1 VHASAPI
8 FVPAASFGQLIWTY
22 LRRAPALAA
31 TANLISTALARSKE
45 SEKLGIAIC
54 YGTKSGVFF
63 AEAGIVFG
71 NGDDDFIWMDVWQA
85 CLGHSAAENAHAQPS
100 SSPSGSARKE

>member
-1 VHASAPI
+1 MHASAPI
-8 FVPAASFGQLIWTY
+8 FVPAASFGQLIWTC

-54 YGTKSGVFF
+54 YGTKSGIFF
-63 AEAGIVFG
+63 AEAGIVSG
-71 NGDDDFIWMDVWQA
+71 NGGDDFIWMDVWQV
-85 CLGHSAAENAHAQPS
+85 CLGYSTPENPHAQPS
-100 SSPSGSARKE
+100 SSLSG